1 MNAFSKQQTIETIRQ
16 NIDNWASIHMV
27 SDEQAEANRK
37 SYAAEKSRKYKIRL
51 IKEWRAKNK

>member
-27 SDEQAEANRK
+27 SDDQAEVNREQ
-37 SYAAEKSRKYKIRL
+37 YAAEKARRYKLSLIRK
-51 IKEWRAKNK
+51 WREKK